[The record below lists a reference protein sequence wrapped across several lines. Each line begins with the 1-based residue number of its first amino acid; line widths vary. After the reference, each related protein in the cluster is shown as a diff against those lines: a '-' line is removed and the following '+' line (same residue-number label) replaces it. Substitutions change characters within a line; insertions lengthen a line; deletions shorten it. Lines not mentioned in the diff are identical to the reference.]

1 MRNVIALLIMV
12 LGTVVPSVI
21 IAWVGYASILS
32 LGRNPSSA
40 PKIMLAMLI
49 PLMLAA
55 GIAIIALVV
64 SFIVFGPQG

>member
-12 LGTVVPSVI
+12 LGTVIPSVV

-64 SFIVFGPQG
+64 SFIIFGPQG